1 MNNRKDGPYN
11 SEETFSIDL
20 LKPKYLLT
28 WVGLF
33 ILFFVSKLP
42 ISVVH
47 KLGDILGLIFLLV
60 NKQRKK
66 IALINLKLCFPK
78 LKEQEINNL
87 LKENFKNIGKGI
99 FEMGIA
105 WWSSKSRLQNLISNY
120 SNKELLEKLTHDK
133 QGLLV
138 LIKHSTH
145 LELDLRMIANICEM
159 GGMYRPQKN
168 LVINYFMRKSRNS
181 YLNGVVSNS
190 QSRKG
195 ILWIKRGL
203 KFFYAADQ
211 DYGNKVSEYI
221 PFFGHKAA
229 TVKLPGDLAAS
240 GLDII
245 FADVKRNKFG
255 YAIHLHKF
263 KQTSSREEFLIQ
275 MNEYYEKVISETPE
289 EYLWVHRRFKN
300 RPDDEDSFYPHWK
313 RRKRRRERERNKTAK
328 KRE

>member
-1 MNNRKDGPYN
+1 MNNRKGSPYN

-20 LKPKYLLT
+20 LKPQYMFT

-33 ILFFVSKLP
+33 VLFPISKLP

-47 KLGDILGLIFLLV
+47 KLGDILGLIFFLV
-60 NKQRKK
+60 SKQRKK
-66 IALINLKLCFPK
+66 IALINLKLCFPE
-78 LKEQEINNL
+78 LEEQEINDL

-105 WWSSKSRLQNLISNY
+105 WWSSKTRLQNLITNY
-120 SNKELLEKLTHDK
+120 SNKEFLEKPTKDN
-133 QGLLV
+133 QGVLV

-145 LELDLRMIANICEM
+145 LELDLRLIASICEM

-181 YLNGVVSNS
+181 YLKGVVSNS
-190 QSRKG
+190 QARKG

-221 PFFGHKAA
+221 PFFGHEAA

-240 GLDII
+240 GLEIV
-245 FADVKRNKFG
+245 FANVKRNKSG
-255 YAIHLHKF
+255 YAIYLHKF
-263 KQTSSREEFLIQ
+263 EEKSSRKEFLIH
-275 MNEYYEKVISETPE
+275 MNEYYEKVISEVPE

-300 RPDDEDSFYPHWK
+300 RPEGKDNFYPHWK
-313 RRKRRRERERNKTAK
+313 KRKKRREKERNKIAK